1 MQYRSG
7 ASLDSSQMGSG
18 GGRRGG
24 TVALGGGAGILIL
37 IVALLFGLDPSALLG
52 VGSPEASS
60 GPETNQTNR
69 FEHCRNVTDISTD
82 RDCRFVA
89 YTNSIQGYWANT
101 YSGYQQTETTVFDDQ
116 VATGCG
122 TATAEVG
129 PFYCPDDQVV
139 YLEDT
144 FFDEMLEGQLGA
156 KGGDAAEA
164 YVIAHEYGHHI
175 SNLTGVLAKAQSM
188 EGTGPKSAQVRLELQ
203 ADCYAGAWLAN
214 ASSDP
219 SSPIESITEDDVKRA
234 VDAAIA
240 VGDDRIQMR
249 STGQVSPESW
259 THGSSAMRKKWLAIG
274 FESGDPSRCDTFA
287 AGAP

>member
-7 ASLDSSQMGSG
+7 ANLDSSQMGSG

-24 TVALGGGAGILIL
+24 TIALGGGAGILVL
-37 IVALLFGLDPSALLG
+37 IVAMLFGFDPSALLG
-52 VGSPEASS
+52 AGSPEVPA
-60 GPETNQTNR
+60 GPETNR
-69 FEHCRNVTDISTD
+69 FEHCKTVTDISTD

-89 YTNSIQGYWANT
+89 YTNSIQGFWAKA

-116 VATGCG
+116 VTTGCG
-122 TATAEVG
+122 TATAAVG
-129 PFYCPDDQVV
+129 PFYCPQDRIV

-144 FFDEMLEGQLGA
+144 FFDQMLEGQLGA

-175 SNLTGVLAKAQSM
+175 SNLTGTLAKAQSM
-188 EGTGPKSAQVRLELQ
+188 EGTGPRSAQVRLELQ

-214 ASSDP
+214 ASADP
-219 SSPIESITEDDVKRA
+219 SSPIESITADDVNRA
-234 VDAAIA
+234 VDAAQT
-240 VGDDRIQMR
+240 VGDDRIQMK

-259 THGSSAMRKKWLAIG
+259 THGSSDMRKKWLAVG
-274 FESGDPSRCDTFA
+274 FNSGDPAKCDTFA